1 MRRETGIMLIV
12 VLVMCVGIAVCHI
25 SWAMDIEREIA
36 MLKAKVAALQA
47 VEVSEYEV
55 PVIDAIPVACSNG
68 IKY

>member
-1 MRRETGIMLIV
+1 
-12 VLVMCVGIAVCHI
+12 
-25 SWAMDIEREIA
+25 
-36 MLKAKVAALQA
+36 LQA